1 MKMKSFF
8 LLCFVLCGTVSW
20 AAKISLPEAIHN
32 KLVQA
37 EFSGYHDTSRS
48 IISLNYGK
56 SMLLKLQ
63 NLSQENLE
71 LDMESGYHLVPAED
85 QHYQTMVVTKSELI
99 KLKPR
104 QQVEQPLLAMC
115 CEADDASPGSSVSYS
130 LGSLAESN
138 LLGLVKLLEKNN
150 IQDYSG
156 QQAVWVITNNR
167 NILDVYSTNLEKNK
181 ILRKYL
187 CDVKGLDYSLYD
199 PEKVLF
205 EEDQETRFTVTAAE
219 IHEFFCRIEYEVE
232 QQTHASLIVIDESDK
247 VTETLFENRPLRPG
261 RYQFTVEMK
270 RSNYYPG
277 QLFYVRLLTGNRIA
291 VEKVFLVQNE

>member
-1 MKMKSFF
+1 MKMRSLF
-8 LLCFVLCGTVSW
+8 LLCFVLCGVVSW
-20 AAKISLPEAIHN
+20 AAQISLPEAIN
-32 KLVQA
+32 KKLVHA

-48 IISLNYGK
+48 DFSLNYGK

-71 LDMESGYHLVPAED
+71 LELESGYHLMPKED
-85 QHYQTMVVTKSELI
+85 PDYQTMVVTNSEKFELSPWQ
-99 KLKPR
+99 KTEKP
-104 QQVEQPLLAMC
+104 LFAMC
-115 CEADDASPGSSVSYS
+115 CEASDASPGKSDHYS
-130 LGSLAESN
+130 LGSLAEPK

-205 EEDQETRFTVTAAE
+205 EEDQETRFTITAAE
-219 IHEFFCRIEYEVE
+219 IHEFVCRIEYEVE
-232 QQTHASLIVIDESDK
+232 QQTLASLIVIDESDK
-247 VTETLFENRPLRPG
+247 VIETLFENRPLRPA

-291 VEKVFLVQNE
+291 VERVFLVQNE